1 MESNLSQHKLNEEVE
16 VTCYRKKEKK
26 TRKEALQEFYRGMM
40 CSEGSEHERYETIF
54 FQLLAGYT
62 ECSDEI
68 PFYAI

>member
-1 MESNLSQHKLNEEVE
+1 MANLSEHKLNEKVT
-16 VTCYRKKEKK
+16 VTCYRQKK
-26 TRKEALQEFYRGMM
+26 TMKRRDALEFYLEGMQ

-54 FQLLAGYT
+54 FQLMAGHT

>member
-1 MESNLSQHKLNEEVE
+1 MNGLSKSKMNEKVK
-16 VTCYRKKEKK
+16 VTCYRQTEIM
-26 TRKEALQEFYRGMM
+26 TRREAMEFYYEGMC

-54 FQLLAGYT
+54 FQLMKGYT